1 MINALIF
8 FALLMILHYSLTI
21 LNINANAL
29 SLIFFVN
36 ANTLN
41 TTYTTQWAFLARNGM
56 EKAQKSTVFYTYFYN
71 GNF

>member
-29 SLIFFVN
+29 SLIFFIN
-36 ANTLN
+36 ANTLPQ
-41 TTYTTQWAFLARNGM
+41 TYVVICPDSEEDPNSQDQTSQIESVL
-56 EKAQKSTVFYTYFYN
+56 KK
-71 GNF
+71 